1 MLAGTR
7 ATALAPLLGSRTG
20 GADELEVELERPHL
34 LGRHLPGVQ
43 VAHAAGTTS

>member
-1 MLAGTR
+1 
-7 ATALAPLLGSRTG
+7 
-20 GADELEVELERPHL
+20 VELERPHL